1 MIAKQNGES
10 ASGVK
15 GGLQVIENRQQQ
27 VRVGICASGEF
38 LRRVMREMGLGRN
51 SVSLCF
57 VTDRE
62 MARLNQTYRKKK
74 GTTDVLS
81 FPSEE
86 RSRPISVI
94 TRAKELRGEFLGD
107 IAISPTAARRNARSL
122 GRSLSEEIHVLIL
135 HGTLHLLGYDHEADR
150 GEMDRVEGRLRRRL
164 GLA

>member
-1 MIAKQNGES
+1 MIAKQKEKS

-15 GGLQVIENRQQQ
+15 RGLPVILSRQQQ
-27 VRVGICASGEF
+27 VRVGIRASEEF
-38 LRRVMREMGLGRN
+38 LSRVMRKMGLGKN

-62 MARLNQTYRKKK
+62 MARLNRTYRKKK

-81 FPSEE
+81 FPSEQ
-86 RSRPISVI
+86 RSRPVSV
-94 TRAKELRGEFLGD
+94 TTTAKELRGQFLGD

-122 GRSLSEEIHVLIL
+122 GRSLSEEVHVLIL
-135 HGTLHLLGYDHEADR
+135 HGVLHLLGYDHEADR

>member
-1 MIAKQNGES
+1 MIAKQKEKS

-15 GGLQVIENRQQQ
+15 RGLQVIESRQQQ
-27 VRVGICASGEF
+27 VRVGIRASEEF
-38 LRRVMREMGLGRN
+38 LRHVMREMRLGRN
-51 SVSLCF
+51 SVSLRF

-62 MARLNQTYRKKK
+62 MAQLNQTFRKEK

-86 RSRPISVI
+86 RSRPVSVT

-107 IAISPTAARRNARSL
+107 IAISLAAARRNARSL
-122 GRSLSEEIHVLIL
+122 GRNLSEEVHVLIL
-135 HGTLHLLGYDHEADR
+135 HGVLHLLGYDHEADR

>member
-1 MIAKQNGES
+1 MIGKQKEKS

-15 GGLQVIENRQQQ
+15 RGLQVIESRQQQ
-27 VRVGICASGEF
+27 VRVGIRASEEF
-38 LRRVMREMGLGRN
+38 LRRVMREMRLGRN
-51 SVSLCF
+51 SVSLRF

-62 MARLNQTYRKKK
+62 MAQLNQTFRKKK

-86 RSRPISVI
+86 RSRPVSVT
-94 TRAKELRGEFLGD
+94 TRAKELRAEFLGD

-122 GRSLSEEIHVLIL
+122 GRNLSEEVHVLIL
-135 HGTLHLLGYDHEADR
+135 HGVLHLLGYDHEADR

>member
-1 MIAKQNGES
+1 MIAKQKGES
-10 ASGVK
+10 ASSGK
-15 GGLQVIENRQQQ
+15 GGWQAIENRQQQ
-27 VRVGICASGEF
+27 VRVGIRASEEF
-38 LRRVMREMGLGRN
+38 LRRVMREMGLGRD

-62 MARLNQTYRKKK
+62 MARLNQTYRKRK

-81 FPSEE
+81 FPSEV
-86 RSRPISVI
+86 RSRPVSVT

-122 GRSLSEEIHVLIL
+122 GRSLSEEVHVLIL
-135 HGTLHLLGYDHEADR
+135 HGVLHLLGYDHEADR

>member
-1 MIAKQNGES
+1 MIAKQKGES

-15 GGLQVIENRQQQ
+15 RGLQVIESRQPQ
-27 VRVGICASGEF
+27 VRVAIRASEEF
-38 LRRVMREMGLGRN
+38 LRRVMRELGLGRH

-62 MARLNQTYRKKK
+62 MARLNQTFRKKK

-81 FPSEE
+81 FPSEV
-86 RSRPISVI
+86 RSKPVSVT

-107 IAISPTAARRNARSL
+107 IAISPTAARHNARSL
-122 GRSLSEEIHVLIL
+122 GRNLSEEVHVLIL
-135 HGTLHLLGYDHEADR
+135 HGVLHLLGYDHEADR
-150 GEMDRVEGRLRRRL
+150 GEMDRVECRLRRRL